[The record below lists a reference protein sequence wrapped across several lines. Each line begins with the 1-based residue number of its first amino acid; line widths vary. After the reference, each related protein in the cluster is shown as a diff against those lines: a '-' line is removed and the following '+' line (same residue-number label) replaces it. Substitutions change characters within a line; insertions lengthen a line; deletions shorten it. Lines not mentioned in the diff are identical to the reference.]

1 MNSAREE
8 LRPLWLSSDGKTL
21 HMLDQRALPTQ
32 TKWMELCELEPVAVA
47 IENLSVRGA
56 PAIGCA
62 AAMGCAVASHHFS
75 DEVDVFRRQMV
86 EARERLS
93 RTRPTAVNL
102 FVALDEVATYMD
114 DPANASLDAAALR
127 AGVASLAIAHAER
140 DLASCKA
147 MGAHGAKLMPKSG
160 GILTHCN
167 TGAMATAGWGTAL
180 GVIRSAHA
188 LGHEIHVYVDETR
201 PVLQGSR
208 LTAWECAYEG
218 IPYSL
223 ITDSMAASMMQAGRV
238 QAVIVGA
245 DRIARNGD
253 AANKI
258 GTYPLAIVAKY
269 HGVPFYVAA
278 PWTTVDLSLES
289 GEDIPIEERDPDEVR
304 MHGGSLR
311 APADAPVRNPAF
323 DVTPAQLITAII
335 TESGAHAPE
344 LLAAAGAGRAGVR

>member
-1 MNSAREE
+1 MSSAREE
-8 LRPLWLSSDGKTL
+8 LRPLWLTPDGKTL
-21 HMLDQRALPTQ
+21 HMLDQRALPTE
-32 TKWMELCELEPVAVA
+32 TVWMELTELEPVAVA

-75 DEVDVFRRQMV
+75 DDVKTFRQQMAA
-86 EARERLS
+86 ARDRLS
-93 RTRPTAVNL
+93 KTRPTAVNL
-102 FVALDEVATYMD
+102 FVALDEVGAYMD
-114 DPANASLDAAALR
+114 DPANAELDAASLR
-127 AGVASLAIAHAER
+127 AGVAALAIAHGER

-147 MGAHGAKLMPKSG
+147 MGAHGAELMPESG

-180 GVIRSAHA
+180 GVIRSTHA
-188 LGHEIHVYVDETR
+188 LGRDIHVYVDETR

-208 LTAWECAYEG
+208 LTAWELAYEG

-238 QAVIVGA
+238 EAVIVGA

-253 AANKI
+253 VANKI
-258 GTYPLAIVAKY
+258 GTYALAIVAKH

-289 GEDIPIEERDPDEVR
+289 GDDIPIEERDPDEVR
-304 MHGGSLR
+304 KHGGTLK

-323 DVTPAQLITAII
+323 DVTPAELIAAII
-335 TESGAHAPE
+335 TETGAYEPAA
-344 LLAAAGAGRAGVR
+344 LAAAGADRAGVR